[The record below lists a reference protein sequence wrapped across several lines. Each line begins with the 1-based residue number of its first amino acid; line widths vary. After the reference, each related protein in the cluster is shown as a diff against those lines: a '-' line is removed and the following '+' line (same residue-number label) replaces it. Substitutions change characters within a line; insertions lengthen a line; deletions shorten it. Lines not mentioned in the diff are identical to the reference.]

1 MFHLPG
7 KVKHVSIQPRMKD
20 RTDKII
26 DVAIALAEKG
36 GFDNV
41 RQREVAAKAGVALG
55 TLYKRFR
62 SKEDILCA
70 ALEREAQALER
81 RMEDSPVRGDDAV
94 DRLTAFFKLVTRGF
108 VRKPNYARAVIRAMA
123 SGVPEIAA
131 NVLAYHGRMNGLIIA
146 ALRGTG
152 RIGFAEATASPPSP
166 RESTMAMM
174 LQQLWFAALIG
185 WAAGMFDEQQVVE
198 QTRRAAKLLA
208 RALGDEE

>member
-1 MFHLPG
+1 MFYLPHG
-7 KVKHVSIQPRMKD
+7 HRMKD

-70 ALEREAQALER
+70 ALERETALLER
-81 RMEDSPVRGDDAV
+81 RMEDSPVRGEDAV
-94 DRLTAFFKLVTRGF
+94 DRVTAFFKLVTRGLT
-108 VRKPNYARAVIRAMA
+108 RKPNYARAVIRAMA
-123 SGVPEIAA
+123 SGVPETAA
-131 NVLAYHGRMNGLIIA
+131 NVTAYHGRMNGLVIA

-152 RIGFAEATASPPSP
+152 RIGFAEATASPPTK
-166 RESTMAMM
+166 RETTLAFM
-174 LQQLWFAALIG
+174 LQQNWFAALVG
-185 WAAGMFDEQQVVE
+185 WSAGMFGENEVIEQV
-198 QTRRAAKLLA
+198 RRAAQLLST
-208 RALGDEE
+208 ALPEDEKD

>member
-1 MFHLPG
+1 
-7 KVKHVSIQPRMKD
+7 MKD

-41 RQREVAAKAGVALG
+41 RQRDVAAKAGVALG

-81 RMEDSPVRGDDAV
+81 RMEDSPVRGETAD

-152 RIGFAEATASPPSP
+152 RLGFSEATASPPSK
-166 RESTMAMM
+166 RESTLAMM
-174 LQQLWFAALIG
+174 LQQFWFASLIG
-185 WAAGMFDEQQVVE
+185 WSAGMFDENEVVDQVH
-198 QTRRAAKLLA
+198 RAARLLSQ
-208 RALGDEE
+208 ALEDKE

>member
-7 KVKHVSIQPRMKD
+7 KVEHVSIRPRMKD

-41 RQREVAAKAGVALG
+41 RQRDVAAKAGVALG

-81 RMEDSPVRGDDAV
+81 RMEDSPVRGETAD

-152 RIGFAEATASPPSP
+152 RLGFSETTASPPSK
-166 RESTMAMM
+166 RESTLAMM
-174 LQQLWFAALIG
+174 LQQFWFASLIG
-185 WAAGMFDEQQVVE
+185 WSAGMFD
-198 QTRRAAKLLA
+198 
-208 RALGDEE
+208 

>member
-7 KVKHVSIQPRMKD
+7 KVEHVSIPARMKD
-20 RTDKII
+20 RSDKII
-26 DVAIALAEKG
+26 EVAIALAEKG

-70 ALEREAQALER
+70 ALEREAADLER
-81 RMEDSPVRGDDAV
+81 RMEDSPVRGEDEI
-94 DRLTAFFKLVTRGF
+94 DRVTAFFKLVTRGL
-108 VRKPNYARAVIRAMA
+108 VRKPNYARAVLRAMA
-123 SGVPEIAA
+123 SGVPEIAN

-152 RIGFAEATASPPSP
+152 RIGSAE
-166 RESTMAMM
+166 
-174 LQQLWFAALIG
+174 
-185 WAAGMFDEQQVVE
+185 
-198 QTRRAAKLLA
+198 
-208 RALGDEE
+208 

>member
-1 MFHLPG
+1 
-7 KVKHVSIQPRMKD
+7 MKD

-41 RQREVAAKAGVALG
+41 RQREVASKAGVALG

-70 ALEREAQALER
+70 ALDRDAALLER
-81 RMEDSPVRGDDAV
+81 RMEDMPVRGEDPA
-94 DRLTAFFKLVTRGF
+94 DRVTAFFKLVTRGF
-108 VRKPNYARAVIRAMA
+108 VRKPNYAKAIVRAMA

-131 NVLAYHGRMNGLIIA
+131 NVTAYHGRMNGLIIA

-152 RIGFAEATASPPSP
+152 RLGYAEATASPPTKK
-166 RESTMAMM
+166 ETTFAFLL
-174 LQQLWFAALIG
+174 LQIWFAALVG
-185 WAAGMFDEQQVVE
+185 WSAGLFGEDAVVE
-198 QTRRAAKLLA
+198 QVRRAAVLLQ
-208 RALGDEE
+208 RALDAEKD